1 MTRWHYYCNKCK
13 RIYYHDPFTGVCINC
28 DYESFHNANKVL
40 MMKVNNY
47 GELECNCGGL
57 MYQTHVFNNG
67 EYRCDSCD
75 NIILNPTI

>member
-1 MTRWHYYCNKCK
+1 
-13 RIYYHDPFTGVCINC
+13 
-28 DYESFHNANKVL
+28 